1 MADSGIDDVLG
12 YWFGQLDEHGCAD
25 SEHSSRWWKKDAGMD
40 EEIHRRFGEV
50 HRAVRAHE
58 LDHWLAEPLGRLA
71 QVIVLD
77 QFSRNMFRGTRA
89 AFASDP
95 RALELALEALGRG
108 DDRALARDHRCFL
121 YMPLLHSEDLAR
133 QDRAV
138 ALFSALHD
146 QALPAAQ
153 RERSAGWLKAAEMHR
168 DLIRRFGRFP
178 HRNAI
183 LDRPST
189 PDEIAFLA
197 QPGSG
202 F

>member
-1 MADSGIDDVLG
+1 MADVGIDDVLG

-25 SEHSSRWWKKDAGMD
+25 SEHFTRWWKKDAGMD

-50 HRAVRAHE
+50 HRAVRARE
-58 LDHWLAEPLGRLA
+58 LDHWLAEPRGRLA

-77 QFSRNMFRGTRA
+77 QFSRNMFRGTPA

-95 RALELALEALGRG
+95 RALQLALEGLDRG
-108 DDRALARDHRCFL
+108 DDRALARDQRCFL
-121 YMPLLHSEDLAR
+121 YMPLVHSEDLAL

-146 QALPAAQ
+146 RALPAQ
-153 RERSAGWLKAAEMHR
+153 HDRGPRWLQAVEMHR
-168 DLIRRFGRFP
+168 DLIRRFCRFP

-183 LDRPST
+183 LDRSST
-189 PDEIAFLA
+189 PDEIAFLE

>member
-1 MADSGIDDVLG
+1 MADVGIDDVLG

-25 SEHSSRWWKKDAGMD
+25 SEHSTRWWKKDAGMD
-40 EEIHRRFGEV
+40 EEIRRRFGEV
-50 HRAVRAHE
+50 HRAVRARE
-58 LDHWLAEPLGRLA
+58 LDDWLAEPRGRLA

-77 QFSRNMFRGTRA
+77 QFSRNMFRGTPA

-95 RALELALEALGRG
+95 RALQLALEGQG
-108 DDRALARDHRCFL
+108 GGEDRALARDHRCFL
-121 YMPLLHSEDLAR
+121 YMPLVHSEDLAL

-146 QALPAAQ
+146 LALPAAQ
-153 RERSAGWLKAAEMHR
+153 RDRSAGWLQAAEMHR

-189 PDEIAFLA
+189 PDEIAFLE